1 MKMDALLL
9 KMNTIPENASKNMDT
24 KCNTNIIAATLAL
37 SRTPNTV
44 SKAKTPKTRMV
55 AGIL

>member
-1 MKMDALLL
+1 MDALLL